1 MGLEGLVSYKYVMR
15 SKDKKGHVVGDF
27 GAGKKQFKHKAI
39 DVDGRVAFHSEF
51 YPQ

>member
-39 DVDGRVAFHSEF
+39 DADGRVAFHSEF